1 MPDFNEL
8 LHFTIDWLPPQMTF
22 TINWVGIALL
32 LIGALIT
39 INLIRW
45 LMKRNHFRLNQVQLS
60 LPMGVNVGIQRNEA
74 TLYIANRIHV
84 ELVTRKAALVFDPEH
99 DNILEVYNSLYVLFK
114 NIREE
119 LKNIPG
125 GYLKDYPSSQELL
138 DLGITI
144 LNNGLRPH
152 LTQHQARYRAWYN
165 RQHQLNP
172 DLSPQQLQVKYP
184 DYQLLIEDL
193 QAVNRQVITWATQLK
208 KLLKNN

>member
-1 MPDFNEL
+1 MPDFNKL

-22 TINWVGIALL
+22 TINWVGISLL
-32 LIGALIT
+32 LIGGLIL
-39 INLIRW
+39 IKLIRW

-60 LPMGVNVGIQRNEA
+60 LPMGISVGIQRNEA

-84 ELVTRKAALVFDPEH
+84 ELVTRKAALIFDPEH
-99 DNILEVYNSLYVLFK
+99 DNLLEVYNSLYALFK

-138 DLGITI
+138 DLGIAI

-172 DLSPQQLQVKYP
+172 DLPPQQIQVKYP